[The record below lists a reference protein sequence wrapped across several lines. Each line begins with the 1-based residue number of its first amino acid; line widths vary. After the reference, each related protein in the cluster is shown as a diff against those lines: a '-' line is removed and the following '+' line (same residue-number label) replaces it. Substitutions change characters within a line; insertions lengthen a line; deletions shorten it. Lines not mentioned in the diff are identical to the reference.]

1 MAAFINYFWQSFFC
15 LGFFFGIYWV
25 FLRNEKTFRFNRIYL
40 LLTPALA
47 LLFPLVEIP
56 VSFDKPSISLE
67 NTQLLQSLYSLDETE
82 TIGTIG
88 LPEFTVTDTKLPI
101 LWEMR
106 DYFFAG
112 YLMVVFF
119 LAFKLFWQYLLLRQL
134 ELRGWYQ
141 TKYKL
146 KGAYFLIPTFGLAP
160 VFSYFDKLFWDDTQ
174 KLTQEEESQIIRH
187 ELEHIHQ
194 KHSWDVMYYQV
205 LSILFWFNPIIHLM
219 RMALVDLHEYL
230 ADEKVL
236 GSVEDKSS
244 YPKLIVKMAFKG
256 LDLPIGN
263 YFIRS
268 TTLKRIIM
276 MKKSAKI
283 NWFKLVMVVPLTAM
297 LFGLV
302 SMKTEKGLAF
312 LTNHHTLAPH
322 AIKQQVLGFKDSLDI
337 GISVRTLK
345 RTEHYEKIG
354 SLEEGTLRAQ
364 LGELEYVFTGISSD
378 DEYLKVRELIQI
390 LRANSQTRKS
400 YENAYQRTAV
410 EKEPKPENGW
420 KELEEFLRSHVNVP
434 EKVQELGLS
443 GVVELEFLVKE
454 DGKIHYPVI
463 RRSFGAGID
472 EQVLQA
478 LTRMDAPKWEP
489 GLVNGKSVSVIMNFP
504 VGFNF
509 TKQNQQAASFFP
521 RSNTA
526 MRLPA
531 PSSIADDEVFEV
543 VESMPVPAGGMEGWN
558 NYVSENLK
566 YPERAKQGNV
576 QGTVYVVF
584 VVDREGNV
592 TNPEILRGIG
602 AGCDEEALRLVQN
615 SPRWTPGIQS
625 GQLANVQIRIPIR
638 FKLPDSLGT
647 NSSFDELVAL
657 NQDRQLERIVPT
669 DEFNKHLQKNLKYP
683 TAARQTNTTGTVL
696 TKLVFDKNGKITD
709 YEVVKGISEELNE
722 EAIRYFKNAPNWN
735 VKSMQDGY
743 QAIYPVKF
751 KLNGIESHDQHYERL
766 LGTGVVVVGYGA
778 ASSLKSGKVAQGEV
792 MTIRVVNEKIV
803 NLGGEILTIDGGLS
817 KAIAS
822 LLKEHDLDP
831 KQITA
836 RFEAEPE
843 VKMGT
848 IQDVQT
854 ALRQNDINRI
864 LYTIS
869 SHQDNKPINSLPHTQ
884 SNQPLVILDGK
895 IGVSLD
901 SINPSDIESISVI
914 KDAATIKLYG
924 DAAKNGAIIITS
936 KK

>member
-1 MAAFINYFWQSFFC
+1 M
-15 LGFFFGIYWV
+15 
-25 FLRNEKTFRFNRIYL
+25 

-67 NTQLLQSLYSLDETE
+67 NTLLIKSLREQTDIE
-82 TIGTIG
+82 TIGTFG
-88 LPEFTVTDTKLPI
+88 LPEVTVTDTKLPL
-101 LWEMR
+101 LWEIR
-106 DYFFAG
+106 DYLLAG
-112 YLMVVFF
+112 YLTIVVF
-119 LAFKLFWQYLLLRQL
+119 LGFKLFWQYLLLRQL
-134 ELRGWYQ
+134 EMKGWYQ

-146 KGAYFLIPTFGLAP
+146 KGAYFMIPTFGLAP
-160 VFSYFDKLFWDDTQ
+160 VFSYFNKLFWDDTQ
-174 KLTQEEESQIIRH
+174 QLTPQEESQIIAH

-205 LSILFWFNPIIHLM
+205 LSILFWFNPVIHLM
-219 RMALVDLHEYL
+219 RLALVDLHEYL
-230 ADEKVL
+230 ADEKVM
-236 GSVEDKSS
+236 GKVGDKSS
-244 YPKLIVKMAFKG
+244 YPKLIAKMAFKG

-283 NWFKLVMVVPLTAM
+283 NWFKLLMVIPLTAM

-302 SMKTEKGLAF
+302 SMKTEKGLVF
-312 LTNHHTLAPH
+312 LTKYHTLAPH
-322 AIKQQVLGFKDSLDI
+322 AIKQQVLGLKDSLDI

-345 RTEHYEKIG
+345 QPVHYEKI
-354 SLEEGTLRAQ
+354 STLENGTLKAQ
-364 LGELEYVFTGISSD
+364 LGELEYVFSGIASD

-390 LRANSQTRKS
+390 LRANSQTQKT

-420 KELEEFLRSHVNVP
+420 KELDEFIRSHVSVP
-434 EKVQELGLS
+434 EHVEELGLS

-454 DGKIHYPVI
+454 DGEILYPVI

-472 EQVLQA
+472 DQVLQA
-478 LTRMDAPKWEP
+478 LTRSDAPKWQAGQME
-489 GLVNGKSVSVIMNFP
+489 GKSVSVIMNFP
-504 VGFNF
+504 IGFNYA
-509 TKQNQQAASFFP
+509 KPNHQAASFFP
-521 RSNTA
+521 KPNTP
-526 MRLPA
+526 MRLPVHNE
-531 PSSIADDEVFEV
+531 IADGEVYEV

-566 YPERAKQGNV
+566 YPERAMLGNV

-638 FKLPDSLGT
+638 FKLPENLGM
-647 NSSFDELVAL
+647 NSSFDDLVTQ
-657 NQDRQLERIVPT
+657 NQDRQLDRIAPS

-683 TAARQTNTTGTVL
+683 AAARQTNTTGTVL
-696 TKLVFDKNGKITD
+696 TRLVFDKNGKITD
-709 YEVVKGISEELNE
+709 YEVVKGASEELNE
-722 EAIRYFKNAPNWN
+722 EAIRYLKNAPNWE
-735 VKSMQDGY
+735 VKDSRDRY

-751 KLNGIESHDQHYERL
+751 KLAGVESLDQPYEKL

-778 ASSLKSGKVAQGEV
+778 VSSLKSGKVAEGEV

-803 NLGGEILTIDGGLS
+803 NIGGEILTIDRDLS
-817 KAIAS
+817 NSIAS
-822 LLKEHDLDP
+822 LLKQYNLDP
-831 KQITA
+831 MQITA

-848 IQDVQT
+848 IQDVQA
-854 ALRQNDINRI
+854 ALRKNDINRV
-864 LYTIS
+864 LYTFS
-869 SHQDNKPINSLPHTQ
+869 RHQDREPINKLPNPP
-884 SNQPLVILDGK
+884 SNQPLYILDGK
-895 IGVSLD
+895 IIGSIDVIDPVS
-901 SINPSDIESISVI
+901 IESISVL
-914 KDAATIKLYG
+914 KDAKAINLYG